1 MRSAV
6 HCANPAMAGTRRSPG
21 FAALIS
27 GQGGQALV
35 EFMIAAGTLL
45 VPLFFMISYLAKY
58 HDMQSATIQAA
69 RYAAW
74 ERTVY
79 FGESDWAGA
88 TAQKSDP
95 AIQAEIRSRFFS
107 GPGAGFES
115 GAANPLWQDHAGAPL
130 LGTWNQ
136 ASANAQTPGTGDFVL
151 GQVNRVI
158 SAVGRV
164 LGSAGFKLDMNT
176 LYTANVT
183 ATPAPSVAV
192 SAMFSG
198 TAAGFGLPLLRERS
212 VLVANGWSAN
222 GPDFVE
228 SQTESLSL
236 TSVFSRPPLDSVLS
250 VLQGIG
256 GAAHEELRPQ
266 YLKLGGDIQVDHV
279 PPDRLSGGAAPPARR
294 VSVPAADRMEQTR
307 RDQEQKAQ
315 ADRARFEA
323 AITSF
328 HNEYNAIQRKLN
340 DCAEQKQQEMW
351 GNYYGAGTRWTRN
364 GCSRSVSYCSLDGGL
379 FCLRYSSRTE
389 TYDCNIAFEYVKPR
403 PGSSWTPNFDAD
415 ASCHAGLDAR
425 ISQLQTNLDN
435 EPVVREARTA
445 CASSTAPDCT
455 SMNAKLE
462 ELEAMIRG
470 HRASR
475 SALDNPLSSCTCSTG
490 DGTTCV
496 SDRTRTNGAGARLYT
511 CR

>member
-1 MRSAV
+1 
-6 HCANPAMAGTRRSPG
+6 MACTRRSPVL
-21 FAALIS
+21 AALMS

-79 FGESDWAGA
+79 FGESDWARA

-107 GPGAGFES
+107 GPGAGFEG
-115 GAANPLWQDHAGAPL
+115 GAANPLWHDHAGAPM

-158 SAVGRV
+158 SAIGRV

-176 LYTANVT
+176 LYTAEVT
-183 ATPAPSVAV
+183 ATPVAGGAV

-198 TAAGFGLPLLRERS
+198 TAAGFGLPMLSERS
-212 VLVANGWSAN
+212 VLVANGWSTN
-222 GPDFVE
+222 GPDFAKQ
-228 SQTESLSL
+228 QTESLSL

-256 GAAHEELRPQ
+256 SIAHEELKPE

-294 VSVPAADRMEQTR
+294 ASVPATDRMEQM
-307 RDQEQKAQ
+307 QQNQMQKAQ
-315 ADRARFEA
+315 ADRTRFEA
-323 AITSF
+323 AITNF
-328 HNEYNAIQRKLN
+328 HNESDAIQRKLN
-340 DCAEQKQQEMW
+340 DCADQKQREMW
-351 GNYYGAGTRWTRN
+351 GNYYGAGTRFKRN
-364 GCSRSVSYCSLDGGL
+364 GCSRSESYCSLDLGL
-379 FCLRYSSRTE
+379 FCGRYSSRTVI
-389 TYDCNIAFEYVKPR
+389 YDCNVAYEFVKPR

-425 ISQLQTNLDN
+425 INQLQTNLEN
-435 EPVVREARTA
+435 EPVVRDARAA

-455 SMNAKLE
+455 GMNAKLN
-462 ELEAMIRG
+462 ELDATIRG
-470 HRASR
+470 HRTSR
-475 SALDNPLSSCTCSTG
+475 SALDNPFSSCTCSVG

-496 SDRTRTNGAGARLYT
+496 ADRTRTDGAGVRLYT

>member
-1 MRSAV
+1 MPSVAR
-6 HCANPAMAGTRRSPG
+6 CLNPDMACGKPYPG
-21 FAALIS
+21 LAALLR

-35 EFMIAAGTLL
+35 EFTIAAVTLL

-74 ERTVY
+74 ERTIY
-79 FGESDWAGA
+79 FGESDWAGS
-88 TAQKSDP
+88 TAQKSD
-95 AIQAEIRSRFFS
+95 ADIQAEIRSRFFS
-107 GPGAGFES
+107 GPGGGFES
-115 GAANPLWQDHAGAPL
+115 GVANPLWQDHAGAPL
-130 LGTWNQ
+130 LGSWNQ

-158 SAVGRV
+158 SVIGRA
-164 LGSAGFKLDMNT
+164 LGAAGFKLDMNT
-176 LYTANVT
+176 LYTAEVT
-183 ATPAPSVAV
+183 ATPASSGAV

-198 TAAGFGLPLLRERS
+198 SAAGFGLPVLRERS
-212 VLVANGWSAN
+212 MVVANGWSAN
-222 GPDFVE
+222 GPGFVE
-228 SQTESLSL
+228 SQTQSLSL
-236 TSVFSRPPLDSVLS
+236 TSVFSRAPLDSVLS

-256 GAAHEELRPQ
+256 GVAHEELKPE
-266 YLKLGGDIQVDHV
+266 YLKLGGEIQVDHV

-294 VSVPAADRMEQTR
+294 VPVPAADRMEQTR

-323 AITSF
+323 VITSF

-364 GCSRSVSYCSLDGGL
+364 GCSRSEEYCSLDMGL
-379 FCLRYSSRTE
+379 FCGRYSSRTV
-389 TYDCNIAFEYVKPR
+389 TYDCNIAYEFVKPR

-425 ISQLQTNLDN
+425 ISQLQTNLEN

-455 SMNAKLE
+455 GMNAKLD
-462 ELEAMIRG
+462 ELEAMISR

-475 SALDNPLSSCTCSTG
+475 SALDSPFSSCTCSTG

-496 SDRTRTNGAGARLYT
+496 ADRTRTNGAGTRLYT